1 MPNLKP
7 NIAWDPSD
15 NDIPLVELASEL
27 RRLGAQP
34 PSCGVLRN
42 AGYSGAF
49 PIGKRG
55 RNLVVPRDQLS
66 AIAALYRPT
75 APVRI
80 ASAA

>member
-1 MPNLKP
+1 MPDLKYSTP
-7 NIAWDPSD
+7 WDPSD
-15 NDIPLVELASEL
+15 ADIPLVELAGEL

-55 RNLVVPRDQLS
+55 RNLVVPRDQLP

-75 APVRI
+75 APVRT

>member
-1 MPNLKP
+1 MPN
-7 NIAWDPSD
+7 IVWDPSD
-15 NDIPLVELASEL
+15 DDIPLVELAGEL
-27 RRLGAQP
+27 RRLGAHP

-55 RNLVVPRDQLS
+55 RNLVVPRDQLPAS
-66 AIAALYRPT
+66 AEIYQPT
-75 APVRI
+75 APVRT